1 MTCRHDEKRIDD
13 TKSSV
18 KRSVQR
24 KWKVETEEKEDG

>member
-1 MTCRHDEKRIDD
+1 MMERIDD

-24 KWKVETEEKEDG
+24 KKVETEEKEAG